1 MSDFWE
7 SFKESANLSS
17 SPSGVDQFLS
27 ERKMEDVHTASLQA
41 LTDKGREKN
50 ALSLPIQAGTRVS
63 FETNIGSILTYDTIP
78 NVGSEGTV
86 VMVRSAFGD
95 ITSHDKRVF
104 VKWDDGQFIPIYA
117 EHLRPASGKNRR
129 ADAIRRVVSS
139 LGDLT
144 DFFVNANGGS
154 ISGELI
160 HKSTQDL
167 WSFHKEGD
175 EYILERLFNDTGEP
189 LKN

>member
-7 SFKESANLSS
+7 SFKETANISS

-27 ERKMEDVHTASLQA
+27 DRRLEDTHTASLQA

-50 ALSLPIQAGTRVS
+50 ALSLPIQAGARVL
-63 FETNIGSILTYDTIP
+63 FETNIGSVLTYDSIP
-78 NVGSEGTV
+78 SVGSEGTV

-95 ITSHDKRVF
+95 ITAHDRRVF
-104 VKWDDGQFIPIYA
+104 VKWDDGQFIPIYV
-117 EHLRPASGKNRR
+117 EHLRSASGKNRR

-144 DFFVNANGGS
+144 DFFVNANGS
-154 ISGELI
+154 SVSGELI

-175 EYILERLFNDTGEP
+175 EYILERLFSDTGLP

>member
-7 SFKESANLSS
+7 SFKKSANISS

-27 ERKMEDVHTASLQA
+27 ERKLEDSHTASLQA
-41 LTDKGREKN
+41 LTDKGRDKN
-50 ALSLPIQAGTRVS
+50 ALSLPVQAGTRVS
-63 FETNIGSILTYDTIP
+63 FETNIGSILTYDSIP
-78 NVGSEGTV
+78 SVGSEGTV

-95 ITSHDKRVF
+95 ITSHDSRVF

-129 ADAIRRVVSS
+129 ADAVRRVVSS
-139 LGDLT
+139 LGDLS
-144 DFFVNANGGS
+144 DFLVNAS
-154 ISGELI
+154 DEKEGELI

-167 WSFHKEGD
+167 WSFHKEGED
-175 EYILERLFNDTGEP
+175 YVLERLFSDSGEP
-189 LKN
+189 LKV